1 MIFLSFLYKTERQ
14 KKRQFFLLHLY
25 RDIGAWAET
34 VAIAVENIPRQAQD
48 VDSLSSSSFFCR
60 IYCKASL
67 LPIKE

>member
-1 MIFLSFLYKTERQ
+1 LSFLYKTERQ
-14 KKRQFFLLHLY
+14 KKRQFFYFICIEILA
-25 RDIGAWAET
+25 GAWAET

-48 VDSLSSSSFFCR
+48 VNSLSSSSFFCR